1 MKTHARNEVLAL
13 GYVTPEAAQV
23 GTALEIEILGKRYT
37 AKVIEESPYDPE
49 NKSLRA

>member
-1 MKTHARNEVLAL
+1 LKTYARNEALAF

-37 AKVIEESPYDPE
+37 AKVIEESPSDPE
-49 NKSLRA
+49 STSLRA